1 MSKPLKTTNKRM
13 NKLLRKAEG
22 CGWKLVQS
30 GSGHI
35 KCYSPD
41 GKTIS
46 VVSVTPRSDR
56 AVEAAK
62 SIFRKG
68 GLNIE

>member
-1 MSKPLKTTNKRM
+1 MTKALKTTNKRM
-13 NKLLRKAEG
+13 NQLLKLAEADGWELRM
-22 CGWKLVQS
+22 S
-30 GSGHI
+30 GGGHI

-68 GLNIE
+68 GLSIE